1 MEISDRILLKGT
13 PFEVWQILAKIR
25 HIHHRDQ
32 ISQSQQNNHA
42 KSNYELAIHR
52 VVLVVEV
59 GLWQMGRAP
68 KTASSPLLTARRN
81 EKNKTNVF
89 FCFWTTTSHSE
100 TGPFCKGSELRLQT
114 YPLQIQCVL
123 LFKGFRTAIFLEAF

>member
-42 KSNYELAIHR
+42 KSNYMELVIHR
-52 VVLVVEV
+52 TVPVEG
-59 GLWQMGRAP
+59 GLWRGQAP
-68 KTASSPLLTARRN
+68 KTTSRTLTVRKS

-89 FCFWTTTSHSE
+89 FAF
-100 TGPFCKGSELRLQT
+100 GPPQATVK
-114 YPLQIQCVL
+114 PD
-123 LFKGFRTAIFLEAF
+123 FL